1 LAEQLPT
8 LYRHCSPDAQSE
20 LTVQGT
26 AASGPVSEAASLKA
40 LASSPPLLG
49 PTSAEASGVE
59 EPASVEL
66 PEASS
71 DPASVADS
79 TPASDKFTQPV
90 AEPSA
95 DVQTTGPP
103 YED

>member
-1 LAEQLPT
+1 MAPSDPPSVGPA
-8 LYRHCSPDAQSE
+8 SP
-20 LTVQGT
+20 
-26 AASGPVSEAASLKA
+26 AA
-40 LASSPPLLG
+40 
-49 PTSAEASGVE
+49 ASGVE
-59 EPASVEL
+59 EPESAEP

-79 TPASDKFTQPV
+79 TPASDEFTQSV